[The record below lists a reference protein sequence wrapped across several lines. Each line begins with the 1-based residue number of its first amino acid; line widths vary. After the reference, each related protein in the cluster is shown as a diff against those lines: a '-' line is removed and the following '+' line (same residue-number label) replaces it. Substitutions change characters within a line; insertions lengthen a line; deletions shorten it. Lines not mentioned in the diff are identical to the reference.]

1 MPVDLLFGK
10 TVRFAYVYVLLVV
23 NGGAIFIQIGEE
35 YAFVI

>member
-10 TVRFAYVYVLLVV
+10 TAIFVYVYALLVV
-23 NGGAIFIQIGEE
+23 NGGAIIIQIGEE